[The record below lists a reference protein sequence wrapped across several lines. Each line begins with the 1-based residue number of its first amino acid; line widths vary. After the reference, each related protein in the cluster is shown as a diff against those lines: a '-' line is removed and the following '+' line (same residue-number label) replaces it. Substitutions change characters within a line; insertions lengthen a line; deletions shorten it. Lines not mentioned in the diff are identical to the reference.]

1 MVLEGFGASLIGRAV
16 YVVADPE
23 HAWLPNEY
31 ISGIAYSCRILISG
45 DGPGLR
51 LIQAQNTWNAI
62 FHPVGRDW
70 STIATM
76 IRAGVSSGPVLLTI
90 DTHAPA
96 LPPVFVNFLD
106 GILAEGRTLT
116 RVWIGTHHE
125 IPAIP
130 DAILFPPLRDHS
142 RATAA
147 YEMMR
152 RLPGRDGHATWTTMS
167 PTEWSSLVEA
177 TAKSDLGIL
186 ISDVGEREWT
196 LFWHKIDDSLS
207 DSHDVLMKC
216 GLVWLRTGA
225 AMLENSTSK

>member
-1 MVLEGFGASLIGRAV
+1 MELEGFGASLIGRAV
-16 YVVADPE
+16 YVVADSD
-23 HAWLPNEY
+23 HAWLPNEF
-31 ISGIAYSCRILISG
+31 ISGTTYSCRILISG

-51 LIQAQNTWNAI
+51 LIEAQNNWNAI

-70 STIATM
+70 SVIATM
-76 IRAGVSSGPVLLTI
+76 IRAGASAGPVLLTI
-90 DTHAPA
+90 DSHAPS
-96 LPPVFVNFLD
+96 LPGSFVTFLD
-106 GILAEGRTLT
+106 GVLAEGRTVT

-130 DAILFPPLRDHS
+130 DAILFPPLYEPF

-152 RLPGRDGHATWTTMS
+152 RLPGRDGHGAWGAMGT
-167 PTEWSSLVEA
+167 TEWNNLVEA

-186 ISDVGEREWT
+186 ISDVGERGWT
-196 LFWHKIDDSLS
+196 LFWHKITDSLAEG
-207 DSHDVLMKC
+207 HGVLTKR

-225 AMLENSTSK
+225 SMLENSTSK